1 MWWRWRAN
9 GGPPFEVCITSNY
22 QSGVVPS
29 LTAHPLTKM
38 IEAVLYVTLN
48 TDDPSIS
55 QITLSD
61 EYRIAV
67 ESLQLS
73 RAALAERV
81 IAAAQAAFLPA
92 QEKQALIARIQKSIP
107 QELDQ

>member
-1 MWWRWRAN
+1 
-9 GGPPFEVCITSNY
+9 
-22 QSGVVPS
+22 
-29 LTAHPLTKM
+29 M
-38 IEAVLYVTLN
+38 IEAGLYVTLN

-55 QITLSD
+55 QVTLSD

-73 RAALAERV
+73 REALAERV

-92 QEKQALIARIQKSIP
+92 KEKQVLISRIRDRLPQK
-107 QELDQ
+107 LDE